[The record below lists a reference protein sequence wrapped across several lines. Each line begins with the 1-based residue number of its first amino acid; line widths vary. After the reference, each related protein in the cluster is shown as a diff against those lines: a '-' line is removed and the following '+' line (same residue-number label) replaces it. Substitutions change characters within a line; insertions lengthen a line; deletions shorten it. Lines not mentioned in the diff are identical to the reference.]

1 MSAATVL
8 SDEKMI
14 PLEVECQSHGDT
26 GPSFHGTIGT
36 LGTLGHRWAHYFE
49 MEVESPR
56 VLGGPLV
63 MLLLT
68 EPTDV
73 HAIVGYNGN
82 PTITTGVRDVRR
94 KPFQALIGLHDA
106 GSSVTT
112 IFGCG
117 SILVRMWPGG
127 EGPLDLLI
135 ARATDASV
143 WRDADHLQTAMSS
156 AFSDADELFQLAPWS
171 PTVGWRSGIED
182 GNVGPRVIV
191 HIASGR
197 YLVKMND
204 EDEVVEMRKK
214 QLLKEPALLFALIE
228 WEMEEHRKKL

>member
-1 MSAATVL
+1 
-8 SDEKMI
+8 
-14 PLEVECQSHGDT
+14 
-26 GPSFHGTIGT
+26 
-36 LGTLGHRWAHYFE
+36 
-49 MEVESPR
+49 
-56 VLGGPLV
+56 
-63 MLLLT
+63 
-68 EPTDV
+68 
-73 HAIVGYNGN
+73 
-82 PTITTGVRDVRR
+82 
-94 KPFQALIGLHDA
+94 
-106 GSSVTT
+106 
-112 IFGCG
+112 
-117 SILVRMWPGG
+117 
-127 EGPLDLLI
+127 
-135 ARATDASV
+135 
-143 WRDADHLQTAMSS
+143 MSS